1 MKYIKRELEK
11 VIKDHLFKGKV
22 IIVYG
27 PRQAGKTT
35 LMKEVVRD
43 FGQTVRFIDCELL
56 ANNEMLMRRNM
67 DEIFS
72 LVEGYKIV
80 VFDEAQ
86 TVKGIGSVLKSLFD
100 HRPEIQYI
108 ATGSSSFELANEVS
122 EPLTGRSREYILYPL
137 GLTEL
142 VDRSFDAENRL
153 PDLMR
158 FGGYPGIQDARE
170 YINKNK
176 IKKKRYEFQM
186 LYGIRQDIQK

>member
-1 MKYIKRELEK
+1 MYIKRNLEK
-11 VIKDHLFKGKV
+11 VLKNHLFKKNV
-22 IIVYG
+22 LVLYG
-27 PRQAGKTT
+27 PRQSGKTT
-35 LMKEVVRD
+35 LIKEVVRE
-43 FGQTVRFIDCELL
+43 FGDQVKFLDCELME
-56 ANNEMLMRRNM
+56 NK
-67 DEIFS
+67 EILSFKSSEQLFS
-72 LVEGYKIV
+72 LVEGFKIV

-86 TVKGIGSVLKSLFD
+86 VIPNIGSVLKSLFD

-158 FGGYPGIQDARE
+158 FGGYPGIQGQTE
-170 YINKNK
+170 EEKK
-176 IKKKRYEFQM
+176 IQ
-186 LYGIRQDIQK
+186 LN